1 MRNAVTEI
9 GMTADFT
16 EIIKLAELSN
26 KDENKDT
33 LTAEEW
39 ADLGR
44 DLGPDLGLVLFA
56 ARILA
61 GKPCEVEVPSNTP
74 EGDEALERF
83 RALVSYLGAIVARVN
98 NGPGSVG
105 LVFSPPSRH

>member
-1 MRNAVTEI
+1 MITDYAEI
-9 GMTADFT
+9 V
-16 EIIKLAELSN
+16 KLAELSN
-26 KDENKDT
+26 KDENKDK

-61 GKPCEVEVPSNTP
+61 GKPCEVEVTSNTP
-74 EGDEALERF
+74 ERDEALERF
-83 RALVSYLGAIVARVN
+83 RALASYLGATVARVN
-98 NGPGSVG
+98 NGTGSIG

>member
-1 MRNAVTEI
+1 MITDYAEI
-9 GMTADFT
+9 V
-16 EIIKLAELSN
+16 KLAELSN
-26 KDENKDT
+26 KDENKDK

-61 GKPCEVEVPSNTP
+61 GKSCEVEVPDNTP
-74 EGDEALERF
+74 GRTEGDETLERF
-83 RALVSYLGAIVARVN
+83 RALASYLGATVARVN

-105 LVFSPPSRH
+105 LVFSPPTRN